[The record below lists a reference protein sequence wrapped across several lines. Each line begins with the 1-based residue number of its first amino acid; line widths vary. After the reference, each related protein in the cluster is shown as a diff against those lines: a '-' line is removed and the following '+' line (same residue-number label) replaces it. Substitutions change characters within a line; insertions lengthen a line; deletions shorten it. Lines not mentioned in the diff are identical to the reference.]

1 MQVEIVE
8 IAPMRLHS
16 VLHSGPVIEIPQAW
30 RRLEGWQSAHGLRDQ
45 VELAVGLCE
54 QAPNEAGDIVYR
66 ASVVLRGAIAGSD
79 DVEIVEAPG
88 GRYACYRHVGPNA
101 QIAAA
106 FQLSR
111 MAARKRPSTGR
122 PAGARHLPQR
132 SSRYA
137 TARACHRSSGADPL
151 SSIANNT
158 EKG

>member
-88 GRYACYRHVGPNA
+88 GRYACYRHVGPHSE
-101 QIAAA
+101 IAEA
-106 FQLSR
+106 FQKLYREWLPASGFQ
-111 MAARKRPSTGR
+111 PDDR
-122 PAGARHLPQR
+122 PALDICRSDPRVTPEKELVTDLLLPVR
-132 SSRYA
+132 
-137 TARACHRSSGADPL
+137 
-151 SSIANNT
+151 
-158 EKG
+158 